1 MGTQISIAK
10 TAAAIVGLLIALALS
25 RDVAAQPAE
34 LKGLSSAAPRNVL
47 NEMSPVFERMTGRK
61 LVVEYAFSPDL
72 KRRIEAGDPFDVAI
86 LPPDIAD
93 DLMGRYKLVAGSRV
107 DLGRTGLGVA
117 VRKGASPPDVSTAD
131 RLRAAFL
138 AAPTV
143 AYADGGQSGV
153 QFHAILARLGIAEAM
168 KPKLRP
174 YPSGSAVEA
183 VARGDAD
190 LVVIG
195 VSTIRSV
202 PAVTLV
208 GWLPP
213 ELQNYIVFTASIGA
227 AARQPQAAQ
236 TLLNLLTSPTGIA
249 RFKAQGFEPMEPS
262 AADLRLDRHKRCHP

>member
-1 MGTQISIAK
+1 MRFGAKLMAIQIPTAK
-10 TAAAIVGLLIALALS
+10 VAAAIVGLLIALALS

-34 LKGLSSAAPRNVL
+34 LRVLSSAAPRSVL
-47 NEMSPVFERMTGRK
+47 NEMSPAFERMTGRK
-61 LVVEYAFSPDL
+61 LVAEYAFSPDL

-86 LPPDIAD
+86 LPPEMAD
-93 DLMGRYKLVAGSRV
+93 DLMTRHKLVAGSRV

-117 VRKGASPPDVSTAD
+117 VHKGASPPDVSTSDA
-131 RLRAAFL
+131 LRAAFL

-174 YPSGSAVEA
+174 YPSGGAVEA
-183 VARGDAD
+183 LARGEAD

-195 VSTIRSV
+195 ISPILSA
-202 PAVTLV
+202 PAVTLL

-213 ELQNYIVFTASIGA
+213 ELQSYIVFTGSIGA
-227 AARQPQAAQ
+227 AAKQPADAQ
-236 TLLNLLTSPTGIA
+236 TLLNLLTSPAAIA
-249 RFKAQGFEPMEPS
+249 LFKSQGFE
-262 AADLRLDRHKRCHP
+262 AAPH